1 MNILNK
7 IGKDLLLDLLNRDN
21 GTAFTFNDVVFSNPQ
36 VIINPTTFRNTKVAI
51 NAKVGGQY
59 VGSKVVD
66 YHRIDIAQLLKPQYR
81 RVIGVG
87 VTIST
92 DLVPIL
98 NTRFGLQL
106 EASDIVAE
114 PIDTTNMPVTYRLK
128 FQPNCYAFIGEV
140 DLELINDL
148 PDLEELITVN
158 LLDGFHYPSDPVV
171 STAAPEFV
179 TQAGHLLVG
188 TGIEGNKMT
197 LGVNDEVEVFVGAHH
212 TDVATFG
219 MTTPVSD
226 VYQLEIGDTDH
237 WALTFGA
244 GLLEE
249 SRGNDLVMLY
259 DLKVRVTLN
268 NGAEI
273 PDSVELTLKKDNDNR
288 LVWDCTAGLPDI
300 DGSATQQRYL
310 IQSSIN
316 AATLAAAFPSA
327 MKNDVDALQGNFII
341 AVAASAKNAIY
352 VNDIFYSIQVQV
364 SRVLA

>member
-1 MNILNK
+1 MNNLNK

-21 GTAFTFNDVVFSNPQ
+21 GTSFTFNDVTFSAPQ
-36 VIINPTTFRNTKVAI
+36 VIINPATFRNTKVAI
-51 NAKVGGQY
+51 SAKPGGQY

-87 VTIST
+87 VSIST

-106 EASDIVAE
+106 EPSDIVAE
-114 PIDTTNMPVTYRLK
+114 PIDTSSMPVIYRLK
-128 FQPNCYAFIGEV
+128 FQPNCYSFIGEV

-158 LLDGFHYPSDPVV
+158 LLDGFYYPSEPII
-171 STAAPEFV
+171 STAAPEYV

-197 LGVNDEVEVFVGAHH
+197 LGINDEVEVFIGAHH
-212 TDVATFG
+212 SDVATNG
-219 MTTPVSD
+219 MTTPVAD
-226 VYQLEIGDTDH
+226 VYQISVGQAEH

-249 SRGNDLVMLY
+249 GRGNDLVLLY

-268 NGAEI
+268 NGATL
-273 PDSVELTLKKDNDNR
+273 PDYVEFTLKKNVDNR

-300 DGSATQQRYL
+300 EDSASQQRYL
-310 IQSSIN
+310 IQTSIN
-316 AATLAAAFPSA
+316 AATFSSAFPSA
-327 MKNDVDALQGNFII
+327 TKNDVDAPEGDFI
-341 AVAASAKNAIY
+341 VTVSAAAKNAIY
-352 VNDIFYSIQVQV
+352 VNDIYYSIQVQV
-364 SRVLA
+364 SRVPA